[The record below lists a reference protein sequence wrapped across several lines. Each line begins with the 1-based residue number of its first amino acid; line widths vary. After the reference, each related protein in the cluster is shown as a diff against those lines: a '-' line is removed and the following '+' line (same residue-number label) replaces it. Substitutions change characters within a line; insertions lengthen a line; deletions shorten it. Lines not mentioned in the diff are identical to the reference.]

1 MQPREPGGQLAPFA
15 DQASTSGE
23 RLSDARPV
31 GQCVFMAGHELDG
44 ELRVARAAQR
54 LDALLDLGLGCRER
68 GGADQFGAD
77 EAPLLGLHEHQ
88 VPAMILQIVR
98 IPRLEVARQVH
109 ITLHLGPGGGHH
121 GYAWR
126 QPGKRLIGRAMQH
139 DRRARTR
146 LGHGTLGV
154 RAFTSTTDVNY
165 RVTKRLGLFGGYQFN
180 RNFALEAGYFNLG
193 TFGFS
198 ANTVP
203 LGAFSGQ
210 VKIQGFNL
218 DLVATLPLSERFSV
232 FARAG
237 AQAAKTGDT
246 YSGNRP
252 VSSFNP
258 SPSKR
263 EVNYKAG
270 VGLQYEVNPSF
281 LIRAEAERYRISDTA
296 GKKGNAD
303 MVSVSLVFPFGR
315 SQAAAPRPMAEPVY
329 VPPAPAPMPPP
340 VYVAPPPV
348 VVAPPPP
355 APAPA
360 PMPAPVERRRVSFS
374 AESLFAFDKT
384 DIKPEG
390 KAALDRFSNDLRGTQ
405 FDRVNV
411 EGHADR
417 LGSDSYN
424 MRLSARRAES
434 VKTYLISSGAVSA
447 NKISA
452 AGKGET
458 MPVTKPGDCRGTK
471 QTPALVACLQP
482 DRRVDVEVTGTK

>member
-1 MQPREPGGQLAPFA
+1 MLVAPQNLLHIQKA
-15 DQASTSGE
+15 TMKSKHT
-23 RLSDARPV
+23 
-31 GQCVFMAGHELDG
+31 
-44 ELRVARAAQR
+44 LRVIAAAV
-54 LDALLDLGLGCRER
+54 LSIVS
-68 GGADQFGAD
+68 
-77 EAPLLGLHEHQ
+77 
-88 VPAMILQIVR
+88 VPAALAQYSDSYYY
-98 IPRLEVARQVH
+98 L
-109 ITLHLGPGGGHH
+109 GGGI
-121 GYAWR
+121 
-126 QPGKRLIGRAMQH
+126 GK
-139 DRRARTR
+139 AR
-146 LGHGTLGV
+146 V
-154 RAFTSTTDVNY
+154 EINDE
-165 RVTKRLGLFGGYQFN
+165 RVTRPLFGTGLTATNINRDNHDTAYKLFGGYQFN

-193 TFGFS
+193 KFGFS

-270 VGLQYEVNPSF
+270 LGLQYEVNPSF

-315 SQAAAPRPMAEPVY
+315 SQAVAPRPMAEPVY

-424 MRLSARRAES
+424 MRLSAQRAES
-434 VKTYLISSGAVSA
+434 VKTYLISSGGVSA

>member
-1 MQPREPGGQLAPFA
+1 MKSKHA
-15 DQASTSGE
+15 
-23 RLSDARPV
+23 
-31 GQCVFMAGHELDG
+31 
-44 ELRVARAAQR
+44 LRVIAAAV
-54 LDALLDLGLGCRER
+54 LSIVSVPTALAQYSDSYYYL
-68 GGADQFGAD
+68 
-77 EAPLLGLHEHQ
+77 
-88 VPAMILQIVR
+88 
-98 IPRLEVARQVH
+98 
-109 ITLHLGPGGGHH
+109 GGGI
-121 GYAWR
+121 
-126 QPGKRLIGRAMQH
+126 GK
-139 DRRARTR
+139 AR
-146 LGHGTLGV
+146 V
-154 RAFTSTTDVNY
+154 EINDE
-165 RVTKRLGLFGGYQFN
+165 RVTRPLFGTGLTATNINRNNHDTAYKLFGGYQFN
-180 RNFALEAGYFNLG
+180 RNFAVEGGYFNLG

-198 ANTVP
+198 ANTAQ

-218 DLVATLPLSERFSV
+218 DLVGTLPLSERFSV

-270 VGLQYEVNPSF
+270 VGLQYEFNPSF

-315 SQAAAPRPMAEPVY
+315 TQAVAPRPMAEPVY
-329 VPPAPAPMPPP
+329 VPPAPAPMPAPMPPP
-340 VYVAPPPV
+340 VYVAPPAV
-348 VVAPPPP
+348 VVAPPPPP

-360 PMPAPVERRRVSFS
+360 PMPAPVERRRVSFA
-374 AESLFAFDKT
+374 AESLFAFNKT
-384 DIKPEG
+384 EIKPEG
-390 KAALDRFSNDLRGTQ
+390 KAALDRFANELRSTQ

-424 MRLSARRAES
+424 QRLSAQRAES
-434 VKTYLISSGAVSA
+434 VKTYLISSGGVSA

-452 AGKGET
+452 VGKGET

-482 DRRVDVEVTGTK
+482 DRRVDVVVTGTK

>member
-1 MQPREPGGQLAPFA
+1 MLGAKHAVQLTSPVIRNEAVRPSQVGHMGRLLINEPSVAQQKILHL
-15 DQASTSGE
+15 QKASMKSKHT
-23 RLSDARPV
+23 
-31 GQCVFMAGHELDG
+31 
-44 ELRVARAAQR
+44 LRVIAAAV
-54 LDALLDLGLGCRER
+54 LSIVSVPTALAQYSDSYYYL
-68 GGADQFGAD
+68 
-77 EAPLLGLHEHQ
+77 
-88 VPAMILQIVR
+88 
-98 IPRLEVARQVH
+98 
-109 ITLHLGPGGGHH
+109 GGGV
-121 GYAWR
+121 
-126 QPGKRLIGRAMQH
+126 GK
-139 DRRARTR
+139 AR
-146 LGHGTLGV
+146 V
-154 RAFTSTTDVNY
+154 EINDE
-165 RVTKRLGLFGGYQFN
+165 RVTRPLFGTGLTATNINRDNHDTAYKLFGGYQFN
-180 RNFALEAGYFNLG
+180 RNFAVEAGYFNLG

-198 ANTVP
+198 ATTAT

-218 DLVATLPLSERFSV
+218 DLVGTLPLSERFSV

-252 VSSFNP
+252 VSTFNP

-270 VGLQYEVNPSF
+270 VGLQFEVNPSF
-281 LIRAEAERYRISDTA
+281 LVRAEAERYRISDTV

-315 SQAAAPRPMAEPVY
+315 SQMAAPRPMAEPAY
-329 VPPAPAPMPPP
+329 VPPAPAPMPAPTPPPP

-348 VVAPPPP
+348 VVTPPPPP
-355 APAPA
+355 ASAPA

-384 DIKPEG
+384 EIKPDG
-390 KAALDRFSNDLRGTQ
+390 KAALDRFANELRGTQ
-405 FDRVNV
+405 FERISV

-424 MRLSARRAES
+424 QRLSAKRAEA
-434 VKTYLISSGAVSA
+434 VKAYLISAGGVSA

-452 AGKGET
+452 VGKGET
-458 MPVTKPGDCRGTK
+458 MPVTKPSDCRGNTRTK
-471 QTPALVACLQP
+471 ALVACLQP
-482 DRRVDVEVTGTK
+482 DRRVDVEVTAVR